1 VKYIGAC
8 IVRAL
13 CRFAIFLGVCGWLC
27 IMLLRHV
34 DDDDDPPEDGQN
46 RKELHMQAYILG
58 LIRHAATIFGGFLAA
73 SPDDVNALVG
83 AAVAVGGIV
92 WSMVDKYI
100 ASKAVS

>member
-1 VKYIGAC
+1 
-8 IVRAL
+8 
-13 CRFAIFLGVCGWLC
+13 
-27 IMLLRHV
+27 
-34 DDDDDPPEDGQN
+34 
-46 RKELHMQAYILG
+46 MQAYILG